1 MQLDLQFKE
10 ALEKNI
16 FDTNL
21 FDINIL
27 DNDYYFDLSACK
39 KSSKFETYNFTNYF
53 KNRKELYKFVKKE
66 YSKFLY
72 NRFGSNNDLLEEYEI
87 KHFGG
92 KRKKL
97 LKKIMEDNLNR
108 KIINLPIVFRLCNRQ
123 NKELQFYYYEA
134 NKNVYR
140 IVAID
145 IFHLLM
151 PANDK
156 EKPDI
161 RNDGINKYNQNKNND
176 ICLSEIL
183 K

>member
-39 KSSKFETYNFTNYF
+39 KSSKFEDYNFTNYF

-66 YSKFLY
+66 YNKFLY
-72 NRFGSNNDLLEEYEI
+72 NRFDNGLLEEYEI

-92 KRKKL
+92 KRMKL
-97 LKKIMEDNLNR
+97 LKKIMKDNLNK
-108 KIINLPIVFRLCNRQ
+108 KIDELPIIFRLCNIY
-123 NKELQFYYYEA
+123 NKEVQFYYYET

-140 IVAID
+140 IVGID

-151 PANDK
+151 PANDN
-156 EKPDI
+156 ERSDI
-161 RNDGINKYNQNKNND
+161 KNDGINKYNQNKNND

>member
-39 KSSKFETYNFTNYF
+39 KSSKFADYNFTNYF

-66 YSKFLY
+66 YNRFLY
-72 NRFGSNNDLLEEYEI
+72 NRFDSHGGLLEDYEI

-92 KRKKL
+92 KRMKL
-97 LKKIMEDNLNR
+97 LSKIMEDNLNK
-108 KIINLPIVFRLCNRQ
+108 KIGRLPIVFRLCHKN

-134 NKNVYR
+134 NQNVYR
-140 IVAID
+140 VVAID

-156 EKPDI
+156 ERSDI
-161 RNDGINKYNQNKNND
+161 KNDGINKYNQNKNND
-176 ICLSEIL
+176 ICLSEFL

>member
-1 MQLDLQFKE
+1 MQVDLQFKE

-21 FDINIL
+21 FDL
-27 DNDYYFDLSACK
+27 DIIDNEYYFDLSACT
-39 KSSKFETYNFTNYF
+39 KSSNFEEYNFTNYF

-66 YSKFLY
+66 YNKFLN
-72 NRFGSNNDLLEEYEI
+72 NRFDLNDGLLEEYEI

-92 KRKKL
+92 KRMKL
-97 LKKIMEDNLNR
+97 LSKIIEDNINKKIGR
-108 KIINLPIVFRLCNRQ
+108 LPIVFRLCNRY

-134 NKNVYR
+134 SKNVYR

-151 PANDK
+151 TANDN
-156 EKPDI
+156 ERSDI
-161 RNDGINKYNQNKNND
+161 KNDGINKYNQNKNND
-176 ICLSEIL
+176 ICLSEFL